1 MSLAAPVAPPRSV
14 RSRVALPPWDSRIIA
29 VIGLLVVWELL
40 TAGLAPHSKV
50 WPSPT
55 HIVSTMH
62 TDGWHFYWPNLRT
75 TLWEAS
81 RGFLW
86 GNLAAVV
93 VAIVAV
99 TVPVLER
106 PLTQLGVVSYCLPI
120 VAIGSIFVIVFSGE
134 TSKVILAAMAVF
146 FTTFVGM
153 VLGLR
158 SAAPASLD
166 LVLAYGGGVRHQLVR
181 VRLRSSL
188 PSLFAALRIAAPAA
202 VLGAMIGE
210 YLGQQDSGLG
220 QAMVASEQAF
230 NVPRTWGLAL
240 TATLIGGIAF
250 VLIANLGREL
260 TPWAQPAA
268 R

>member
-1 MSLAAPVAPPRSV
+1 M
-14 RSRVALPPWDSRIIA
+14 
-29 VIGLLVVWELL
+29 VVLWEVL
-40 TAGLAPHSKV
+40 TAGLAPHSRV
-50 WPSPT
+50 WPSPS

-62 TDGWHFYWPNLRT
+62 ADGWHFYWPNLRT

-86 GNLAAVV
+86 GNVAAII

-99 TVPVLER
+99 TVPRLEG

-158 SAAPASLD
+158 SAATSSLD
-166 LVLAYGGGVRHQLVR
+166 LVRAYGGGVRHQLIR

-230 NVPRTWGLAL
+230 NVPRTWGLSL
-240 TATLIGGIAF
+240 TATLIGGIGF
-250 VLIANLGREL
+250 VVVAYVGRKL
-260 TPWAQPAA
+260 TPWAQPVG

>member
-1 MSLAAPVAPPRSV
+1 VTVAAAPAPAAGR
-14 RSRVALPPWDSRIIA
+14 RDRHALPSWATGTVA
-29 VIGLLVVWELL
+29 VLALVVVWELL
-40 TAGLAPHSKV
+40 IEVVAPHSKV
-50 WPSPT
+50 WPPPSR
-55 HIVSTMH
+55 IISTMAS
-62 TDGWHFYWPNLRT
+62 DGWHFYWPNVRT

-86 GNLAAVV
+86 GNLIAIAV
-93 VAIVAV
+93 ALLAV
-99 TVPVLER
+99 TFPVLEGT
-106 PLTQLGVVSYCLPI
+106 LTQLGVVSYCLPI

-134 TSKVILAAMAVF
+134 TAKVILAAMSVF

-158 SAAPASLD
+158 SAPAGSLE
-166 LVLAYGGGVRHQLVR
+166 LVKAYGGGRFQQLVR

-210 YLGQQDSGLG
+210 YLGEQDSGLG
-220 QAMVASEQAF
+220 YAMVASEQAF
-230 NVPRTWGLAL
+230 NVPRTWGIAL
-240 TATLIGGIAF
+240 TATLIGGVAF
-250 VLIANLGREL
+250 VLIGFVGRRL
-260 TPWAQPAA
+260 TPWAEGSL